1 MKSLMSATVV
11 HQRIGLAVLRIVVG
25 IEFVAHGYQKL
36 FVFGLAG
43 TAGAFGQ
50 MGIFLP
56 GVTGPLV
63 ALVEFFGGLALIIG
77 LLTRL
82 AAFGIACD
90 MLGAILLVHISNG
103 FFLPKGF
110 EFALTLFA
118 AAVCLMF
125 AGPGA
130 VSADGALFRRDAGD
144 VRATE

>member
-1 MKSLMSATVV
+1 MRSVFAASVA
-11 HQRIGLAVLRIVVG
+11 HQRLGLAVLRVVVG
-25 IEFVAHGYQKL
+25 IVFVAHGYQKL

-43 TAGAFGQ
+43 TAGAFGK

-82 AAFGIACD
+82 AAFGLACD

-103 FFLPKGF
+103 FFLPRGF
-110 EFALTLFA
+110 EFALTLLA
-118 AAVCLMF
+118 GSVALML

-130 VSADGALFRRDAGD
+130 FSADDALFGRDAGD
-144 VRATE
+144 VRATG

>member
-1 MKSLMSATVV
+1 MKSLLSASVA
-11 HQRIGLAVLRIVVG
+11 HQRLGLAALRIATG
-25 IEFVAHGYQKL
+25 IVFMAHGYQKL

-43 TAGAFGQ
+43 TAGAFTQ

-82 AAFGIACD
+82 AAFGLACD
-90 MLGAILLVHISNG
+90 MLGAILMVHMKNG

-110 EFALTLFA
+110 EFVLMLFA
-118 AAVCLMF
+118 ASVALML

-130 VSADGALFRRDAGD
+130 FSADDAMFGRDARD
-144 VRATE
+144 VRASG